1 MTRKIRQKRKIL
13 RQNTVDKI
21 EEASTIIENEID
33 TLGSIMNLASRVGV
47 NQNTLQEGFNH
58 LYKKSVNQY
67 IRDVRLHKAKV
78 LMENS
83 DFNITEITYKI
94 GINSRSYFSKL
105 FKEKYGVSPKQYIT
119 INRKSNGSDIS
130 A

>member
-1 MTRKIRQKRKIL
+1 M
-13 RQNTVDKI
+13 
-21 EEASTIIENEID
+21 TIIENEID
-33 TLGSIMNLASRVGV
+33 VLGSIMNLASRVGL

-83 DFNITEITYKI
+83 DLNITEITYKI

-105 FKEKYGVSPKQYIT
+105 FKEKYGVSPKAYIA
-119 INRKSNGSDIS
+119 INRKPKNSGLT